1 MEEELPRVVLA
12 ANDCVM
18 NRAVGSSLE
27 LETESNLWEQ
37 SGQIPGVQ
45 DHQHLAGLQ
54 EYLAGS
60 DQDRRRALSYIP
72 VHRPAAIFSGS

>member
-18 NRAVGSSLE
+18 NRAVGSSCRAGNRIKPLGAVRADPRG
-27 LETESNLWEQ
+27 T
-37 SGQIPGVQ
+37 

-60 DQDRRRALSYIP
+60 DQDGERALSYIP
-72 VHRPAAIFSGS
+72 DP